1 MGLIIIAGLHGKRR
15 IRRGW
20 PKGKLRKPQIFTEM
34 ALNTIEGLSL
44 KPETKKLFEDL
55 IRACVP

>member
-1 MGLIIIAGLHGKRR
+1 
-15 IRRGW
+15 
-20 PKGKLRKPQIFTEM
+20 M